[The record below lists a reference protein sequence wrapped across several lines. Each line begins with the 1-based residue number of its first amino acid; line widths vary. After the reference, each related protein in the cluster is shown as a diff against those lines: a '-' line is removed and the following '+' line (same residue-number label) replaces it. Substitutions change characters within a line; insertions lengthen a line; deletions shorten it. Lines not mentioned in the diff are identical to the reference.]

1 MTLQSVVSIGP
12 SLNVVV
18 GPNGSGKSAL
28 VNGIA
33 LSLGAKTSVLGR
45 ADSLSEFICY
55 GAEIAE
61 TEIEL
66 YNSDSEGRNFVI
78 NRSWGKD
85 NKSHWTLNGKRANGK
100 DIQKLVDSL
109 NIQVYIAF
117 NKF

>member
-1 MTLQSVVSIGP
+1 MLFKGP

-55 GAEIAE
+55 GADIAE

-66 YNSDSEGRNFVI
+66 YNSDKGGQNFVI

-100 DIQKLVDSL
+100 DVQKLVDSL
-109 NIQVYIAF
+109 NIQVELSMERDAF
-117 NKF
+117 